1 MVATAA
7 QIAANRANARRSTG
21 PRTPEGKAAVAGNA
35 ITHGLRAKKH
45 LLYFERYA
53 DFDRICRDL
62 TAEWLPA
69 TPTEAA
75 LVEQM
80 AIAQAKLVRLESNLS
95 AAFYQSILM
104 RAAACEDQ
112 FTSEDGT
119 VKPPDVITAR
129 EFDVQRLING
139 LSQHIARVERSWHKA
154 LDSLQKLQRLR
165 RAEPRPS
172 APPACQ
178 EPVVE
183 SSDSV
188 ELPLKNV
195 ERSHQGGES
204 IPSNGGIGLHASGGA
219 EETDVTKTVK
229 SAGSALPA
237 QNQAAISV
245 GVPSH
250 VPKSRHFFGFAETV
264 PASKAAEAP

>member
-1 MVATAA
+1 MPSLRK
-7 QIAANRANARRSTG
+7 IEANRRNAQASTG

-53 DFDRICRDL
+53 DFDQICRDL
-62 TAEWLPA
+62 TAEWLPS

-95 AAFYQSILM
+95 AAFYQSLLM

-112 FTSEDGT
+112 FTAQDGT
-119 VKPPDVITAR
+119 VKPPDVITGR

-154 LDSLQKLQRLR
+154 LDTLRKLQDLR
-165 RAEPRPS
+165 RAEPDRPAAS
-172 APPACQ
+172 ACPAPAA
-178 EPVVE
+178 EK
-183 SSDSV
+183 SDSV
-188 ELPLKNV
+188 QLPVKNV
-195 ERSHQGGES
+195 EQSHRCDDPIPANEDIDPRPLGGKADPE
-204 IPSNGGIGLHASGGA
+204 PFPVPL
-219 EETDVTKTVK
+219 TDRN
-229 SAGSALPA
+229 S
-237 QNQAAISV
+237 
-245 GVPSH
+245 
-250 VPKSRHFFGFAETV
+250 
-264 PASKAAEAP
+264 